1 MVYKLISE
9 IENITFKN
17 NKFLMQ
23 GKQKNLLSDIWNST
37 KKGMRITR
45 IPFISLGQFNFLE
58 L

>member
-1 MVYKLISE
+1 MVYKLIPE

-17 NKFLMQ
+17 NKF
-23 GKQKNLLSDIWNST
+23 S